1 MAVLAVLF
9 LWISAVLG
17 TKPAIYT
24 DLPCK
29 FSLAAWNVS
38 RHNDNS
44 TGVPLVLGQTDAG
57 AVADGASYEVTSTYA
72 SYPYNTYP
80 TLSLSNGSMRAYR
93 ASGAWLTNATAVASG
108 GPLTWYTSA
117 LFDRD
122 AARIY
127 TAHGHDLRLAAYG
140 VADRWY
146 LCPFSGTLAQTSVVF
161 NVSRASSAKEDFDS
175 RRCWKVRLHLVPVGS
190 EKKIL
195 AVRR

>member
-1 MAVLAVLF
+1 L
-9 LWISAVLG
+9 
-17 TKPAIYT
+17 
-24 DLPCK
+24 
-29 FSLAAWNVS
+29 
-38 RHNDNS
+38 
-44 TGVPLVLGQTDAG
+44 Q
-57 AVADGASYEVTSTYA
+57 TYA

-190 EKKIL
+190 GESYL
-195 AVRR
+195 EFCGEAAD